1 MAYNP
6 YAHAQWCL
14 ESLNFMAIDAAKT
27 DLPPQLRLV
36 RDFVFKQALSLP
48 LERNYLHEPGLVPDQ
63 TIFRLED
70 LRKHLNNPF
79 LDLDFLQIVDR
90 GQLVDLRGARCFK
103 VVQRRQIEFV
113 NRCVLQQHLENGAA
127 CVLEGV
133 DILEPQVNLLAATL
147 DRTHSCTF
155 SNAVVFFSQR
165 GNEAYRGHLDTDD
178 VLAIH
183 LAGAKKWRIYRR
195 QSPRRVNLT
204 DLSESDMGPLEAEVV
219 MRAGDALFL
228 RSGTPH
234 QVETVDD
241 YSLHLSFDLCDR
253 AVNIEAAL
261 NLLLKRYD
269 HDALPPY
276 SDTGEVL
283 DKAITAGRTEDFKR
297 EVCDLQERH
306 KHNYEEFRQLINSNR
321 VSFFD
326 RFIAAEAKV
335 IRAILIAAFASLLEE
350 INCAFEIFSAS
361 GGCLPI

>member
-1 MAYNP
+1 
-6 YAHAQWCL
+6 
-14 ESLNFMAIDAAKT
+14 MAIDAAKT
-27 DLPPQLRLV
+27 DLPPQVRLV

-48 LERNYLHEPGLVPDQ
+48 PERNYLHEPGLVPNQ
-63 TIFRLED
+63 TIFRFED

-90 GQLVDLRGARCFK
+90 GQLADLRAARCFK
-103 VVQRRQIEFV
+103 LVQRRQIEFV
-113 NRCVLQQHLENGAA
+113 NRRVLQQHLENGAA

-147 DRTHSCTF
+147 DRAHSCTF

-183 LAGAKKWRIYRR
+183 LAGAKKWRIHRR

-204 DLSESDMGPLEAEVV
+204 DLPESDMGPLDAEVV

-241 YSLHLSFDLCDR
+241 YSLHISFDLCDR
-253 AVNIEAAL
+253 AVNIETAF

-269 HDALPPY
+269 HDALRPY
-276 SDTGEVL
+276 SDTSEVL
-283 DKAITAGRTEDFKR
+283 DKAITTGRTEDFKR
-297 EVCDLQERH
+297 EVSDLQERH
-306 KHNYEEFRQLINSNR
+306 KHNHEEFRQLINSNR

-326 RFIAAEAKV
+326 RFIAAESKLV
-335 IRAILIAAFASLLEE
+335 RAILIAASVSLLEE
-350 INCAFEIFSAS
+350 IDCALEILSAS
-361 GGCLPI
+361 GGFLPI

>member
-1 MAYNP
+1 MRRTGGVQS
-6 YAHAQWCL
+6 YAHARWCL
-14 ESLNFMAIDAAKT
+14 ESLNFMAIEAAKP

-48 LERNYLHEPGLVPDQ
+48 LERNYLHQPGLVPDQ

-90 GQLVDLRGARCFK
+90 GRLVDLRGARCIK

-113 NRCVLQQHLENGAA
+113 NRCVLQQHLESGAA

-147 DRTHSCTF
+147 DRAHSCTF

-178 VLAIH
+178 VLALH
-183 LAGAKKWRIYRR
+183 LAGAKKWRIHRR
-195 QSPRRVNLT
+195 QPPRRTHLVELGE
-204 DLSESDMGPLEAEVV
+204 SEMGPLDAELV
-219 MRAGDALFL
+219 MHAGDVLFL

-234 QVETVDD
+234 QVETVGD

-253 AVNIEAAL
+253 AAGIETL
-261 NLLLKRYD
+261 FDLLLKRYD
-269 HDALPPY
+269 RDSLRPY
-276 SDTGEVL
+276 GAASEVL
-283 DKAITAGRTEDFKR
+283 EKVASLGRTEDFRR
-297 EVCDLQERH
+297 EIEALQQQH
-306 KHNYEEFRQLINSNR
+306 KAGYEEFRRSVATSR

-326 RFIAAEAKV
+326 SLIAAEETKTQQ
-335 IRAILIAAFASLLEE
+335 R
-350 INCAFEIFSAS
+350 
-361 GGCLPI
+361 